1 MRKKKHFKEKKK
13 NNKFIIFGIIIIL
26 IIISSVV
33 FVNVKKNKNPT
44 KQKDEK
50 YENGISLYN
59 TSIGEDIKEAENG
72 VKINTGE
79 KINTD
84 KILDNFTISEIQL
97 TYNSGITSI
106 TAKVTNNSNE
116 ETELTTITAILVG
129 EENKELCKVKG
140 VVRALGVG
148 ETGILNIS
156 MSGNYITAKDIKFSK
171 K

>member
-1 MRKKKHFKEKKK
+1 MRKRKHFKEKKK
-13 NNKFIIFGIIIIL
+13 NNNKFIFLVIIIIL
-26 IIISSVV
+26 IIISSIV
-33 FVNVKKNKNPT
+33 FIKIKRNINST

-59 TSIGEDIKEAENG
+59 TSIGEDIKETENG
-72 VKINTGE
+72 IKINTGE

-106 TAKVTNNSNE
+106 TANVTNNSNE
-116 ETELTTITAILVG
+116 EIALTTITAILIG

-140 VVRALGVG
+140 VVRALGIG
-148 ETGILNIS
+148 ETGRLNIS
-156 MSGNYITAKDIKFSK
+156 MSGNYINAQDIRFSK
-171 K
+171 